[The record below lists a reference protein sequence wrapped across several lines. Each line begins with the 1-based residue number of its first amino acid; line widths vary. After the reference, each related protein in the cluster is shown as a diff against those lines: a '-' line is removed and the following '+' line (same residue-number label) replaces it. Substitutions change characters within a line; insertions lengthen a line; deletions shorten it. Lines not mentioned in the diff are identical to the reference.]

1 MKVLMVM
8 QHVNFFRNLDTVVR
22 ELHARGHEIALLHGT
37 RLDDP
42 QMRARVERKRSTKK
56 MVFMGRGLQSLQ
68 SDVCGVQV
76 GFRPEPTEPWQQ
88 ILKLG
93 RGVMNRGI
101 YMRKWHPSPE
111 RVTEG
116 LEKELPADL
125 QRRVRSPLWKTV
137 LSRRVALQAWRLVEL
152 ASPPSQTVVEALKAV
167 APDLVLVSP
176 SIWPKNPIETDY
188 LRAARA
194 LRIPSI
200 GYVNSWDNLT
210 SKGTVHV
217 PPDVFVVWNEPLAE
231 EAVEL
236 HDVPVG
242 AVRITGAP
250 HLDRFFEMTPA
261 ASRESV
267 AARMGCPDAAPYVV
281 FLCSSRTLM
290 TDETPLVTTLA
301 EALSRRFAG
310 KPPTLVVRPH
320 PTNAEPWDRYTH
332 PGVVVYP
339 KHGDQADTAESWQA
353 YFDQLKLAACVIG
366 LNTTAFL
373 EAVVADCPCL
383 TIVSD
388 EYYGAQGRTGHFRH
402 LLKGDFLEVSRDAD
416 DAAGRV
422 ARILEGADDKR
433 DGRRGFVRWFI
444 RPCGMEQSASV
455 VVADLI
461 ESMLGPG
468 EASAARIGRRALVP
482 GLTLASE
489 GIGR

>member
-1 MKVLMVM
+1 MKILMVM

-22 ELHARGHEIALLHGT
+22 ELHARGHDIALLHGT
-37 RLDDP
+37 KLDDP
-42 QMRARVERKRSTKK
+42 QTQAKLAQKRSTKK
-56 MVFMGRGLQSLQ
+56 MVFTGRGLQSLQ
-68 SDVCGVQV
+68 ADVSGVQV
-76 GFRPEPTEPWQQ
+76 GYRPEPIESWQQ

-101 YMRKWHPSPE
+101 YMRSWHPSPE

-125 QRRVRSPLWKTV
+125 RRRVRSPLWKAI
-137 LSRRVALQAWRLVEL
+137 LSRRVALRAWRLVEL
-152 ASPPSQTVVEALKAV
+152 ASPPSQTVVEALTAV

-176 SIWPKNPIETDY
+176 GIWPKNPIETDY

-194 LRIPSI
+194 LGIPTI

-217 PPDVFVVWNEPLAE
+217 LPDVFVVWNEPIAQ

-236 HDVPVG
+236 HDVPLG
-242 AVRITGAP
+242 TVRITGAP
-250 HLDRFFEMTPA
+250 HLDRFFEMRPA
-261 ASRESV
+261 ETREQL
-267 AARMGCPDAAPYVV
+267 AARMGCPDARPYVV

-290 TDETPLVTTLA
+290 TDETPLVTAVA
-301 EALSRRFAG
+301 EALRRRFAG
-310 KPPTLVVRPH
+310 NPPTLVVRPH
-320 PTNAEPWDRYTH
+320 PTNAEPWEQYAH
-332 PGVVVYP
+332 PGAVVYP
-339 KHGDQADTAESWQA
+339 KNGDQADTAESWQA
-353 YFDQLKLAACVIG
+353 YFDQLKMSVCVIG

-383 TIVSD
+383 TLVTD
-388 EYYGAQGRTGHFRH
+388 EYYAAQGRTGHFRH
-402 LLKGDFLEVSRDAD
+402 LLKGDFLEVSRDLDEVAD
-416 DAAGRV
+416 RV
-422 ARILEGADDKR
+422 ARIVGGADEKR
-433 DGRRGFVRWFI
+433 DGRREFVRWFI

-455 VVADLI
+455 VVADVI
-461 ESMLGPG
+461 ESLLGPG
-468 EASAARIGRRALVP
+468 AAPAAGRRPLVP